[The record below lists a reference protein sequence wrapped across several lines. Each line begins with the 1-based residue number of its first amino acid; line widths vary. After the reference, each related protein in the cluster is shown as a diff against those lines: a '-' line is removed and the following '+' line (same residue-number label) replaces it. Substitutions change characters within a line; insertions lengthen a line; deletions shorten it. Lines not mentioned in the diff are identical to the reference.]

1 LKKLLTICF
10 LTLFCLTGFGTKYSF
25 EQQVDLLYEVIP
37 DASSTK
43 FKKELKS
50 FIYELREF
58 DSQAATKRVKKIYTL
73 TKKKYL
79 QNYYLYAFFP
89 ELNTDNHFN
98 CVTGNRIVCN
108 YF

>member
-1 LKKLLTICF
+1 MKKLLTICF

-37 DASSTK
+37 DANAAK

-79 QNYYLYAFFP
+79 QNYYLYAFFSGI
-89 ELNTDNHFN
+89 EF
-98 CVTGNRIVCN
+98 R
-108 YF
+108 